1 MLHSSLKQVEIFAL
15 KKEAILKQ
23 EDLTQERKDG
33 LIKQVQWLSKSLS
46 FLSVRTLIYFFLRR
60 RPPIN
65 ILRIE
70 NIYVE
75 YSAIYVEYS
84 IYQ

>member
-33 LIKQVQWLSKSLS
+33 LIKQVQCLS